1 MLFNYSNDN
10 LLDKYK
16 ENTNNEE
23 NMEKMIYNI
32 ISSIIFILA
41 GIVLIIH
48 SLTYKYSAP
57 FRDQNFSGWLMGFF
71 CIFGG
76 IYLILKAIFER

>member
-1 MLFNYSNDN
+1 MINY
-10 LLDKYK
+10 
-16 ENTNNEE
+16 
-23 NMEKMIYNI
+23 I
-32 ISSIIFILA
+32 ISGIIFILA
-41 GIVLIIH
+41 GILLIVD

-57 FRDQNFSGWLMGFF
+57 FRDQNFGRWLMGFF